1 MTCHNGMCK
10 IDFDKIIEDYIKDLG
25 LRYKLEPMDWWHAGD
40 NPMPEQGEAR
50 YIIMEY
56 VSMTWHLTAV
66 NRRDKIEVRRTIK
79 RIREFMDAVRFAN
92 LEDILK

>member
-1 MTCHNGMCK
+1 MNCVSGNCK

-25 LRYKLEPMDWWHAGD
+25 LRWKLSPAEWWQAGD
-40 NPMPEQGEAR
+40 DPTGEGEVR
-50 YIIMEY
+50 YVLMEY
-56 VSMTWHLTAV
+56 ISMTWHLTAV

-79 RIREFMDAVRFAN
+79 RIREFMDAVRFAK